1 MVRLFKG
8 LFRNLKISTE
18 IFVMTMVLVMLISLT
33 YTLVNYVDE
42 SYSDHAIDHI
52 HAGARTAECLEKAA
66 G

>member
-1 MVRLFKG
+1 
-8 LFRNLKISTE
+8 
-18 IFVMTMVLVMLISLT
+18 MVLVMLISLT